1 MYLYFEEDFD
11 VALMNFLEPH
21 TTQEI
26 QSALCDLKVSD
37 PMFEMNS
44 KKY

>member
-1 MYLYFEEDFD
+1 MYLYFEEAFD
-11 VALMNFLEPH
+11 VVLMNFLEPH

-26 QSALCDLKVSD
+26 QSALCDLNVSD
-37 PMFEMNS
+37 SMFKMNT